1 MMTMHYEVT
10 TLYTK
15 EQKNKMVTLLNQQG
29 IRLDQN
35 IDYSCGIFNDKDEMI
50 ATGSYYRNTLRC
62 IAIDD
67 RYQGEGLMNQ
77 IITHLIHQLYYQEVF
92 HLFVYTKND
101 SAHFFEQLGF
111 HKLVQTENGITFLE
125 NKQKGFDHYLNSL
138 IPFKKES
145 GTKAALVMN
154 CNPFTLGHQYLVET
168 VAAKFDWV
176 YLFLLEEDA
185 SVFPYAV
192 RKDLVEKGIA
202 HLPNVMIVP
211 TGHYIISQ
219 ATFPGYF
226 QKDEQSVIESQAMVD
241 ASIFMKIAQHLDIT
255 DRFVG
260 EEPYSQMTN
269 IYNQMMRNVFQDS
282 PLRLTVIER
291 KQDESKQ
298 AISASKVRTA
308 IKEDDWDFVKKSVSS
323 TTFDYLTSPEAHTII
338 RNIKAIKDNQHH

>member
-1 MMTMHYEVT
+1 
-10 TLYTK
+10 
-15 EQKNKMVTLLNQQG
+15 
-29 IRLDQN
+29 
-35 IDYSCGIFNDKDEMI
+35 
-50 ATGSYYRNTLRC
+50 
-62 IAIDD
+62 
-67 RYQGEGLMNQ
+67 
-77 IITHLIHQLYYQEVF
+77 
-92 HLFVYTKND
+92 
-101 SAHFFEQLGF
+101 
-111 HKLVQTENGITFLE
+111 
-125 NKQKGFDHYLNSL
+125 
-138 IPFKKES
+138 
-145 GTKAALVMN
+145 MN

-176 YLFLLEEDA
+176 YLFLLGKDA

-192 RKDLVEKGIA
+192 RKNLLEKGIA

-241 ASIFMKIAQHLDIT
+241 ARIFMRIAHHLGIT

-269 IYNQMMRNVFQDS
+269 IYNQMMTNVFQDS
-282 PLRLTVIER
+282 PLQLTVIER